1 MIMIHRDN
9 FDIGKVLVSDA
20 DNLRNFDKAKNKECR
35 TVMLLHLL
43 EEGREAPLDMKDLEW
58 LNYMCCI

>member
-1 MIMIHRDN
+1 MIMVHRDN

-20 DNLRNFDKAKNKECR
+20 DNLPYFNMAMNKECR

-43 EEGREAPLDMKDLEW
+43 EEGREAPIDMKDLEW
-58 LNYMCCI
+58 LNYTCCI